1 MPELP
6 EAETIVEGLRGPV
19 VGRSFSLVQVL
30 REDLLNT
37 SADNFSQAL
46 SGGSIAKIFRRGKNV
61 VLRIEIESG
70 SRPNALLLV
79 VNLGMSGRLLHQA
92 HADRSNP
99 PSHPG
104 VLFYLDDRS
113 LLVYHDVRRF
123 GRLTLMTPTFYRTWS
138 RAMGPEP
145 LSPSFT
151 EWDLIRTLTRSRSP
165 IRSWLLDQKRVA
177 GVGNIYA
184 NEALWRAGIHPKR
197 PAQKVTPEE
206 GRRLHR
212 SLRKVLRAAIAARGT
227 TLRDYRTAEGWEG
240 GYASEL
246 SVYSRQGSPCKRCG
260 NTIEKLSFG
269 GRSAFFCPTCQPPP
283 RESARDTSAFR

>member
-19 VGRSFSLVQVL
+19 VGRSFTLVQVL
-30 REDLLNT
+30 RGDLLST
-37 SADNFSQAL
+37 SAANFSRTL
-46 SGGSIAKIFRRGKNV
+46 SGGIVGRIFRRGKNV
-61 VLRIEIESG
+61 VLRIQLQSG
-70 SRPNALLLV
+70 PRPEAVLLV
-79 VNLGMSGRLLHQA
+79 VNLGMSGRLLHRA
-92 HADRSNP
+92 HADRSSP

-104 VLFYLDDRS
+104 VRFHLDDRS

-123 GRLTLMTPTFYRTWS
+123 GRLTLMTPTDYRTWS
-138 RAMGPEP
+138 RVMGPEP

-151 EWDLIRTLTRSRSP
+151 ERGLTGALARSRSP
-165 IRSWLLDQKRVA
+165 IRSWLLDQRRIA

-197 PAQKVTPEE
+197 PAREVTPEE

-212 SLRKVLRAAIAARGT
+212 ALRKVLRAAVAARGT

-240 GYASEL
+240 SYASEL
-246 SVYSRQGSPCKRCG
+246 RVYSRQGNPCERCG
-260 NTIEKLSFG
+260 STIERLSFG
-269 GRSAFFCPTCQPPP
+269 GRSAFFCPTCQPSTGI
-283 RESARDTSAFR
+283 RA